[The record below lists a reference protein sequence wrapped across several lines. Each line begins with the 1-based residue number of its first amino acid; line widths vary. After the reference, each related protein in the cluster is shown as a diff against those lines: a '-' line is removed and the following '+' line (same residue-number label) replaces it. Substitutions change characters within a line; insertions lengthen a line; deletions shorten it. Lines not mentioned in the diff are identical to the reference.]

1 MFFDISIVD
10 ISILGHLIN
19 ALWDFE
25 VSLIAKL
32 SRSLEPTRAVL
43 RKIRRPVESEMREF
57 EKYFR
62 NACRTRV
69 RLLDAVLRFLLRRKG
84 KQIRPLLVL
93 LSAKMQGEVNEK
105 TLVGASLVEM
115 LHTATLL
122 HDDVVDDA
130 DVRRGFFTIRR
141 WLGNKVA
148 VLAGDYL
155 LSRGLLLAL
164 EHNYCDL
171 LNTLSDAV
179 RRMSESELL
188 QLEKSKK
195 PDYSLDTYHRIIE
208 GKTASLFAACTAIGA
223 QSCRADEDSI
233 REYWQFGFLLGK
245 AFQIR
250 DDILDLRGGASGK
263 SRANDLKQAKI
274 TLPFLLAYQDSTPA
288 EQRTYKKLLRTKRKS
303 AKVIDQL
310 VEWIERRSGIDRS
323 AQVLQEYVAQAKQIL
338 SGIPPSPA
346 RDAMWMLC
354 DFVAYRD
361 Y

>member
-1 MFFDISIVD
+1 M
-10 ISILGHLIN
+10 
-19 ALWDFE
+19 
-25 VSLIAKL
+25 K
-32 SRSLEPTRAVL
+32 
-43 RKIRRPVESEMREF
+43 EF

-93 LSAKMQGEVNEK
+93 LSAKMQGQVNEK

-164 EHNYCDL
+164 EHNYSDL
-171 LNTLSDAV
+171 LHTLSDAV
-179 RRMSESELL
+179 KRMSESELL

-195 PDYSLDTYHRIIE
+195 PDYSLDTYYRIIE

-233 REYWQFGFLLGK
+233 REFWQFGFLLGK

-263 SRANDLKQAKI
+263 TRANDLKQSKI
-274 TLPFLLAYQDSTPA
+274 TLPFLLAYRESSPA
-288 EQRTYKKLLRTKRKS
+288 EQRTYRKLLRTKRKS
-303 AKVIDQL
+303 SKVIEQL
-310 VEWIERRSGIDRS
+310 VEWIERRGGVDKSV
-323 AQVLQEYVAQAKQIL
+323 QVLEAYIAQSKSFL
-338 SGIPPSPA
+338 TRMPSSPA
-346 RDAMWMLC
+346 REAMWMLC
-354 DFVAYRD
+354 DFVACRD

>member
-1 MFFDISIVD
+1 
-10 ISILGHLIN
+10 
-19 ALWDFE
+19 
-25 VSLIAKL
+25 
-32 SRSLEPTRAVL
+32 
-43 RKIRRPVESEMREF
+43 VESEVREF
-57 EKYFR
+57 EVYFR

-93 LSAKMQGEVNEK
+93 LSAKMEGEVNQK
-105 TLVGASLVEM
+105 TLIGASLVEM

-122 HDDVVDDA
+122 HDDVVDEA

-164 EHNYCDL
+164 EYNYCDL
-171 LNTLSDAV
+171 LHILSDAV
-179 RRMSESELL
+179 KRMSESELL
-188 QLEKSKK
+188 QLEKAKK
-195 PDYSLDTYHRIIE
+195 PDYTLDTYHRIIE

-223 QSCRADEDSI
+223 QSCGLGEDTV
-233 REYWQFGFLLGK
+233 RQYWQFGFLLGK

-250 DDILDLRGGASGK
+250 DDLLDLRGGSSGK
-263 SRANDLKQAKI
+263 SRAKDLRQSKV

-288 EQRTYKKLLRTKRKS
+288 EQRVYKKLLRTKKKS
-303 AKVIDQL
+303 ATVIDQL
-310 VEWIERRSGIDRS
+310 VEWIEMRGGVEKSV
-323 AQVLQEYVAQAKQIL
+323 QVLQGYIGQAKEFL
-338 SGIPPSPA
+338 AGLPTSAA
-346 RDAMWMLC
+346 REAMFMLC
-354 DFVAYRD
+354 DFVASRD